1 MAITLTVM
9 TVHGSSLKFISLIW
23 ESPPPQVINPRKYH
37 IKEQENYYVVNSH
50 IIRRFRCRW
59 VTGFITLLNK
69 LENCNPQWLIISLCV
84 FVLRHVLQHESIP
97 HKPTQNLKRTNII
110 MQLNKINA
118 SINCYHPI
126 RSSVTKSKMLKIY
139 SATWWSRSG
148 KQCVQTVVHLHV
160 W

>member
-1 MAITLTVM
+1 MAITLTVI
-9 TVHGSSLKFISLIW
+9 TVHGSSLKFISVIW

-37 IKEQENYYVVNSH
+37 IKEEENYYLVNSH

-69 LENCNPQWLIISLCV
+69 LENCNPQWLIMTLRV
-84 FVLRHVLQHESIP
+84 FVLRHVLQHESILLKH
-97 HKPTQNLKRTNII
+97 HKIWTKII
-110 MQLNKINA
+110 MQLNKIIA
-118 SINCYHPI
+118 SINCYHPV
-126 RSSVTKSKMLKIY
+126 RSSVTKSKILKI
-139 SATWWSRSG
+139 WWSRSG